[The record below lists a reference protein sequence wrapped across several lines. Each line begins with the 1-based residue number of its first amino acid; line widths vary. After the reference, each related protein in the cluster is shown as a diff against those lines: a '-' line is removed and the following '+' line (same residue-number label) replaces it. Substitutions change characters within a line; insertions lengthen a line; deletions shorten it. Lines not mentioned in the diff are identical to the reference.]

1 MDIGQKIKEARLALN
16 MTQEELAKRIGAS
29 KNAISNYENGVST
42 PKLELLCAI
51 MKHLEVDANYLYGV
65 TTGENLMR
73 LLPHEREVI
82 VAYRSHPELQAVVDR
97 VLLLDPVERPQPKQ
111 AQSYIRIMR

>member
-1 MDIGQKIKEARLALN
+1 

-51 MKHLEVDANYLYGV
+51 MKHLDVDANYLYGV
-65 TTGENLMR
+65 SKEENLVR
-73 LLPHEREVI
+73 LTPHERRV
-82 VAYRSHPELQAVVDR
+82 VFSYRAHPEMQEAVDR
-97 VLLLDPVERPQPKQ
+97 LLQIEPDAALNRKK
-111 AQSYIRIMR
+111 A

>member
-1 MDIGQKIKEARLALN
+1 MNIGKKIRDARLTLN
-16 MTQEELAKRIGAS
+16 MTQEELAKRIGVS

-65 TTGENLMR
+65 TKSQDTMKLS
-73 LLPHEREVI
+73 PREKQI
-82 VAYRSHPELQAVVDR
+82 IIEYRKLS
-97 VLLLDPVERPQPKQ
+97 PVEKKRFDMMLGLEPETPAQPKQ
-111 AQSYIRIMR
+111 A

>member
-1 MDIGQKIKEARLALN
+1 MNIGVRIKEARLAAN
-16 MTQEELAKRIGAS
+16 MTQEELAKRIGVS

-65 TTGENLMR
+65 SNGENLMR
-73 LLPHEREVI
+73 LLPHEREVVI
-82 VAYRSHPELQAVVDR
+82 AYRSHPELQAVVDR
-97 VLLLDPVERPQPKQ
+97 VLLLEPEAQPQPKQ
-111 AQSYIRIMR
+111 A